1 VNEGRRS
8 DEGRDAGL
16 FVRKDDPMSAS
27 HLVVLP
33 STDRES
39 PAARIRRLQ
48 DEARELAQ
56 EQMDLLNTALAE
68 VGRLSSE
75 IAEGGELYPIGARE
89 LARRLAEDSAK
100 QAFALSAIIE
110 RS

>member
-1 VNEGRRS
+1 
-8 DEGRDAGL
+8 
-16 FVRKDDPMSAS
+16 MSAS

-48 DEARELAQ
+48 DEARELAHQ
-56 EQMDLLNTALAE
+56 QLDLLNAALVE
-68 VGRLSSE
+68 VGRLSTE
-75 IAEGGELYPIGARE
+75 IAEGGDLYPVGARE
-89 LARRLAEDSAK
+89 LARRLIEESAK
-100 QAFALSAIIE
+100 QAFSLSAIIE

>member
-1 VNEGRRS
+1 
-8 DEGRDAGL
+8 
-16 FVRKDDPMSAS
+16 MSAS

-33 STDRES
+33 PADRES

-56 EQMDLLNTALAE
+56 QQLDLLNAALGE
-68 VGRLSSE
+68 VGRLSAE
-75 IAEGGELYPIGARE
+75 ISEGGDLYPIGARE
-89 LARRLAEDSAK
+89 LARRLVEESAK
-100 QAFALSAIIE
+100 QAFSLSAIIE

>member
-1 VNEGRRS
+1 
-8 DEGRDAGL
+8 
-16 FVRKDDPMSAS
+16 MSAS

-33 STDRES
+33 SAERES

-48 DEARELAQ
+48 DEARELAHQ
-56 EQMDLLNTALAE
+56 QLDLLNAALSE
-68 VGRLSSE
+68 VGRLSTE
-75 IAEGGELYPIGARE
+75 IADGGDLYPVGALE

-110 RS
+110 RA